1 MGQIIAW
8 LRGDDADNMFL
19 DLDSTFLLPA
29 NAILYISLERTGFSR
44 FVPYGITV
52 LLTSWFDEHCA
63 PLRSRAVTR
72 GKGAL

>member
-29 NAILYISLERTGFSR
+29 NAFLYISFERTGLFAFCYLWYHC
-44 FVPYGITV
+44 FVDV
-52 LLTSWFDEHCA
+52 F
-63 PLRSRAVTR
+63 V
-72 GKGAL
+72 